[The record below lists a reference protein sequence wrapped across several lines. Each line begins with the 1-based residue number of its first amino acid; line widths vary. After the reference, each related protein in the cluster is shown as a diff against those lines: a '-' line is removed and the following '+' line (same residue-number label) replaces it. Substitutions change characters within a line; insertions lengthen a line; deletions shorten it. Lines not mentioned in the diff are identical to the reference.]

1 MQNTY
6 YTSYERHKN
15 AVKQAKLNI
24 MKKYWFLTTMAVIC
38 LIAPIMIMFYVE
50 NFTNDNIETAM
61 PIIFIFGGIFVLYGL
76 FFIGWLSVKH
86 LRLHWENR
94 KNEEITFFDDF
105 LELKYKNGKKTV
117 CYQLKYSEIRF
128 YEYDSI
134 ENVFKICFDGIKK
147 FEGVSEETM
156 ERVVHKGERHILYIP
171 CYFNDGGKIWEF
183 FEQLK

>member
-1 MQNTY
+1 MPNTY
-6 YTSYERHKN
+6 YADYSTHKK
-15 AVKQAKLNI
+15 AIKQAKLNI

-38 LIAPIMIMFYVE
+38 LIAPIIIMFYVE

-61 PIIFIFGGIFVLYGL
+61 PIILVFGGIFVLYGL

-105 LELKYKNGKKTV
+105 LELKYQNDRKMV

-128 YEYDSI
+128 YEYDFI
-134 ENVFKICFDGIKK
+134 EDVLKIYFHGVKK
-147 FEGVSEETM
+147 FEGISEGTM
-156 ERVVHKGERHILYIP
+156 ERVKHKGERHILYIP
-171 CYFNDGGKIWEF
+171 CYFNDGGKIYEF
-183 FEQLK
+183 LEKYK